1 MNFRIVENAP
11 SNWEKE
17 DEIIQQYKDGVPVAK
32 IRSNLGIPAPTFNKM
47 IQQFKKE
54 GKITPRRKPYNFK
67 KKANKRNPKYYVRVY
82 NRKGFNIVKNGKY
95 FGYVSTK
102 DQAERFV
109 ELMKECDWDITR
121 RKEVKRRV
129 VNGE

>member
-17 DEIIQQYKDGVPVAK
+17 DEVIQQYNDGVPVAE
-32 IRSNLGIPAPTFNKM
+32 IRKNLSICTPTFNKM

-54 GKITPRRKPYNFK
+54 GKITPRRKSYLTKRK
-67 KKANKRNPKYYVRVY
+67 KKSPKYYTKVY
-82 NRKGFNIVKNGKY
+82 NRRGFNIIKGGKY
-95 FGYVSTK
+95 YGYVTTK
-102 DQAERFV
+102 NQAEKFV
-109 ELMKECDWDITR
+109 ELMKECDWDMSMR
-121 RKEVKRRV
+121 EEVKRRV

>member
-17 DEIIQQYKDGVPVAK
+17 DELIQQYRDGVPVAE
-32 IRSNLGIPAPTFNKM
+32 IRKNLCIPSPTFNKM

-54 GKITPRRKPYNFK
+54 GKIIPRRKPYNITRKNK
-67 KKANKRNPKYYVRVY
+67 KNPKYYVKVC
-82 NRKGFNIVKNGKY
+82 NRKGFNIVKGGKY
-95 FGYVSTK
+95 YGYVITK
-102 DQAERFV
+102 DQAVRFV
-109 ELMKECDWDITR
+109 ELMKECDWDMSMR
-121 RKEVKRRV
+121 EEVKRRV

>member
-11 SNWEKE
+11 SSWEKE
-17 DEIIQQYKDGVPVAK
+17 DGLIQQYRDGVPVAE
-32 IRSNLGIPAPTFNKM
+32 IRKNLCISVPTFNKM

-54 GKITPRRKPYNFK
+54 GKILPRRKPYNLK
-67 KKANKRNPKYYVRVY
+67 KKANKRKPKYYVKHQ
-82 NRKGFNIVKNGKY
+82 NRKGFNIIKGKKY
-95 FGYVSTK
+95 FGYVNTR

-109 ELMKECDWDITR
+109 ELMKECDWDMSMR
-121 RKEVKRRV
+121 EEVKRRV